1 MPKQGFIARIRTWAA
16 LKLLGAQG
24 HDARDADAHEVS
36 ELRMGAMQ
44 CADMC
49 NGRMVIVYETD
60 RGPYVRKF
68 GMTHE
73 QMLMTLRSSADQID
87 MATAVRSTK
96 H

>member
-1 MPKQGFIARIRTWAA
+1 MNLFARIRTWAA
-16 LKLLGAQG
+16 LKLLGAHG

-36 ELRMGAMQ
+36 ELHMGAMQ

-49 NGRMVIVYETD
+49 NGRVIVYERED
-60 RGPYVRKF
+60 GGHFVRTF

-87 MATAVRSTK
+87 MATAARSTK